1 MKRRKIKHSK
11 VFLIGIFAYIIING
25 ITVFIG
31 KNIDTLVVSNE
42 KIEEYI
48 TTKGLLIR
56 DEYIINSTMT
66 GNIEAYFK
74 EGDKVKNLDKV
85 AYVYNNNIDEANFKE
100 LESLEKEVIQIE
112 EGQSSIIKADVDK
125 VNKKIEK
132 NKDNIQ
138 TKLIQGKLG
147 ISKEVVELEEH
158 IKDKNKLLKSDLNSK
173 PIINKKEEINK
184 LNNKIEKNSDI
195 LQTNKSGIISY
206 KFDGNESKYN
216 IDNISELNIDD
227 IEYTEN
233 EYIDIL
239 NEGVIKHGQP
249 IARIINNIKQYL
261 AIVVEEN
268 EIINFEE
275 NNSVI
280 IRDKNNQI
288 NAKVHNIYTKNDKN
302 VVVLEI
308 SEQNIE
314 INDTRVAEF
323 DIIYKSIEG
332 IKIPKSSIVK
342 KDNVEGVY
350 IVSETGSAKFIEI
363 KGTSY
368 ENEEFIVIDYYKNEI
383 EGVKTIDIYDEIIL
397 EPKKVKNGFAVK

>member
-48 TTKGLLIR
+48 TTKGLLVR

-85 AYVYNNNIDEANFKE
+85 AYVYNDNIDEANFKE

-125 VNKKIEK
+125 VNKEIEK

-216 IDNISELNIDD
+216 IGNISELTIDD

-268 EIINFEE
+268 EIINFKE

-302 VVVLEI
+302 VVVFEI

-350 IVSETGSAKFIEI
+350 IVSETGSAKFTEI

>member
-268 EIINFEE
+268 EIMNFKE

-288 NAKVHNIYTKNDKN
+288 NAKVHNIYTKKDKN
-302 VVVLEI
+302 VVVFEI

>member
-85 AYVYNNNIDEANFKE
+85 AYVYNDNIDEANFKE

-138 TKLIQGKLG
+138 TNVIQGKLG

-268 EIINFEE
+268 EIMNFKE

-302 VVVLEI
+302 VVVFEI

-397 EPKKVKNGFAVK
+397 EPKKVKNGLVVK

>member
-268 EIINFEE
+268 EIMNFKE

-302 VVVLEI
+302 VVVFEI

-350 IVSETGSAKFIEI
+350 IVSETGSAKFTEI

>member
-1 MKRRKIKHSK
+1 MKRRKIKYSK

-48 TTKGLLIR
+48 TTKGLLVR

-85 AYVYNNNIDEANFKE
+85 AYVYNDNIDEANFKE

-216 IDNISELNIDD
+216 IDNISELTIDD

-268 EIINFEE
+268 EIMNFKE

-302 VVVLEI
+302 VVVFEI

>member
-48 TTKGLLIR
+48 TTKGLLVR
-56 DEYIINSTMT
+56 DEHIINSTMT

-268 EIINFEE
+268 EIMNFKE

-302 VVVLEI
+302 IVVFEI

-350 IVSETGSAKFIEI
+350 IVSETGSAKFTEI

>member
-85 AYVYNNNIDEANFKE
+85 AYVYNDNIDEENLEE
-100 LESLEKEVIQIE
+100 LEKLEKEVIQIE

-206 KFDGNESKYN
+206 KFDGNELKYN
-216 IDNISELNIDD
+216 IDNISELTIDD

-268 EIINFEE
+268 EIMNFKE

-302 VVVLEI
+302 VVVFEI

-350 IVSETGSAKFIEI
+350 IVSETGSAKFTEI

>member
-48 TTKGLLIR
+48 TTKGLLVR

-85 AYVYNNNIDEANFKE
+85 AYVYNDNIDEANFKE

-268 EIINFEE
+268 EIMNFKE

-302 VVVLEI
+302 VVVFEI

>member
-85 AYVYNNNIDEANFKE
+85 AYVYNDNIDEENFKE
-100 LESLEKEVIQIE
+100 LENLEEEVIQIE

-195 LQTNKSGIISY
+195 LQTNRSGIISY

-216 IDNISELNIDD
+216 IGNISELTIDD

-268 EIINFEE
+268 EIMNFKE

-302 VVVLEI
+302 VVVFEI

>member
-216 IDNISELNIDD
+216 IDNISELTIDD

-268 EIINFEE
+268 EIMNFKE

-302 VVVLEI
+302 VVVFEI

>member
-31 KNIDTLVVSNE
+31 KNIDTVVVSNE

-216 IDNISELNIDD
+216 IGNISELTIDD

-268 EIINFEE
+268 EIMNFKE

-302 VVVLEI
+302 VVVFEI

>member
-48 TTKGLLIR
+48 TTKGLLVR

-85 AYVYNNNIDEANFKE
+85 AYVYNDNIDEANFKE

-132 NKDNIQ
+132 NKANIQ

-216 IDNISELNIDD
+216 IDNISELTIDD

-268 EIINFEE
+268 EIMNFKE

-302 VVVLEI
+302 VVVFEI

>member
-31 KNIDTLVVSNE
+31 KNIDTVVVSNE

-48 TTKGLLIR
+48 TTKGLLVR
-56 DEYIINSTMT
+56 DEHIINSTMT

-206 KFDGNESKYN
+206 KFDGNESKYSL
-216 IDNISELNIDD
+216 DNISELTIDD

-268 EIINFEE
+268 EIMNFKE

-302 VVVLEI
+302 VVVFEI

-350 IVSETGSAKFIEI
+350 IVSETGSAKFTEI

>member
-125 VNKKIEK
+125 VNKEIEK

-216 IDNISELNIDD
+216 IDNISELTIDD

-268 EIINFEE
+268 EIMNFKE

-302 VVVLEI
+302 VVVFEI

-397 EPKKVKNGFAVK
+397 EPKKVKNGLVVK

>member
-216 IDNISELNIDD
+216 IGNISELTIDD

-268 EIINFEE
+268 EIMNFKE

-302 VVVLEI
+302 VVVFEI

-397 EPKKVKNGFAVK
+397 EPKKVKNGSVVK

>member
-48 TTKGLLIR
+48 TTKGLLVR

-85 AYVYNNNIDEANFKE
+85 AYVYNDNIDEANFKE

-216 IDNISELNIDD
+216 IDNISELTIDD

-268 EIINFEE
+268 EIMNFKE

-302 VVVLEI
+302 VVVFEI

>member
-1 MKRRKIKHSK
+1 MKRRKIKYSK

-125 VNKKIEK
+125 VNKEIEK

-268 EIINFEE
+268 EIMNFKE

>member
-125 VNKKIEK
+125 VNKEIEK

-184 LNNKIEKNSDI
+184 LSNKIEKNSDI

-216 IDNISELNIDD
+216 IGNISELTIDD

-268 EIINFEE
+268 EIMNFKE

-302 VVVLEI
+302 VVVFEI

>member
-268 EIINFEE
+268 EIINFKE

-302 VVVLEI
+302 VVVFEI

>member
-85 AYVYNNNIDEANFKE
+85 AYVYNDNIDEANFKE

-216 IDNISELNIDD
+216 IDNISELTIDD

-268 EIINFEE
+268 EIMNFKE

-302 VVVLEI
+302 VVVFEI

>member
-85 AYVYNNNIDEANFKE
+85 AYVYNDNIDEENFKE

-268 EIINFEE
+268 EIMNFKE

-397 EPKKVKNGFAVK
+397 EPKKVKNGLVVK

>member
-147 ISKEVVELEEH
+147 ISKEVVELEEY

-216 IDNISELNIDD
+216 IDNISELTIDD

-268 EIINFEE
+268 EIMNFKE

-302 VVVLEI
+302 VVVFEI

>member
-48 TTKGLLIR
+48 TTKGLLVR
-56 DEYIINSTMT
+56 DEHIINSTMT

-268 EIINFEE
+268 EIMNFKE

-397 EPKKVKNGFAVK
+397 EPKKVKNGLVVK

>member
-1 MKRRKIKHSK
+1 MKRRKIKYSK

-268 EIINFEE
+268 EIMNFEE

-302 VVVLEI
+302 VVVFEI

>member
-216 IDNISELNIDD
+216 IDNISELTIDD

-268 EIINFEE
+268 EIMNFKE

>member
-216 IDNISELNIDD
+216 IGNISELTIDD

-268 EIINFEE
+268 EIMNFKE

>member
-48 TTKGLLIR
+48 TTKGLLVR

>member
-1 MKRRKIKHSK
+1 MKRRKIKYSK

-48 TTKGLLIR
+48 TTKGLLVR
-56 DEYIINSTMT
+56 DEHIINSTMT

-216 IDNISELNIDD
+216 IDNISELTIDD

-268 EIINFEE
+268 EIMNFKE

-302 VVVLEI
+302 VVVFEI

>member
-48 TTKGLLIR
+48 TTKGLLVR

-85 AYVYNNNIDEANFKE
+85 AYVYNDNIDEENLEE
-100 LESLEKEVIQIE
+100 LEKLEKEVIQIE

-216 IDNISELNIDD
+216 IDNISELTIDD

-268 EIINFEE
+268 EIMNFKE

-302 VVVLEI
+302 VVVFEI

>member
-48 TTKGLLIR
+48 TTKGLLVR

-85 AYVYNNNIDEANFKE
+85 AYVYNDNIDEENLEE
-100 LESLEKEVIQIE
+100 LEKLEKEVIQIE

-216 IDNISELNIDD
+216 IGNISELTIDD

-268 EIINFEE
+268 EIMNFKE

>member
-85 AYVYNNNIDEANFKE
+85 AYVYNDNIDEANFKE

-184 LNNKIEKNSDI
+184 LSNKIEKNSDI
-195 LQTNKSGIISY
+195 LQTNRSGIISY

-216 IDNISELNIDD
+216 IGNISELTIDD

-268 EIINFEE
+268 EIMNFKE

-302 VVVLEI
+302 VVVFEI

-397 EPKKVKNGFAVK
+397 EPKKVKNGLVVK

>member
-1 MKRRKIKHSK
+1 MKRRKIKYSK

-268 EIINFEE
+268 EIMNFKE

-397 EPKKVKNGFAVK
+397 EPKKVKNGLVVK

>member
-1 MKRRKIKHSK
+1 
-11 VFLIGIFAYIIING
+11 
-25 ITVFIG
+25 
-31 KNIDTLVVSNE
+31 
-42 KIEEYI
+42 
-48 TTKGLLIR
+48 
-56 DEYIINSTMT
+56 MT

-85 AYVYNNNIDEANFKE
+85 AYVYNDNIDEANFKE

-132 NKDNIQ
+132 NKANIQ

-184 LNNKIEKNSDI
+184 LSNKIKKNSDI

-216 IDNISELNIDD
+216 IDNISELTIDD

-268 EIINFEE
+268 EIMNFKE

>member
-1 MKRRKIKHSK
+1 MKRRKIKYSK

-268 EIINFEE
+268 EIMNFKE

-302 VVVLEI
+302 VVVFEI

>member
-48 TTKGLLIR
+48 TTKGLLVR

-184 LNNKIEKNSDI
+184 LSNKIEKNSDI

-268 EIINFEE
+268 EIMNFKE

-302 VVVLEI
+302 VVVFEI

-397 EPKKVKNGFAVK
+397 EPKKVKNGLVVK

>member
-85 AYVYNNNIDEANFKE
+85 AYVYNDNIDEANFKE

-125 VNKKIEK
+125 VNKEIEK

-216 IDNISELNIDD
+216 IDNISELTIDD

-268 EIINFEE
+268 EIMNFKE

-302 VVVLEI
+302 VVVFEI

>member
-85 AYVYNNNIDEANFKE
+85 AYVYNDNIDEENFKE

-268 EIINFEE
+268 EIMNFKE

-302 VVVLEI
+302 VVVFEI

-332 IKIPKSSIVK
+332 IKIPKGSIVK

>member
-85 AYVYNNNIDEANFKE
+85 AYVYNDNIDEANFKE

-206 KFDGNESKYN
+206 KFDGNELKYN
-216 IDNISELNIDD
+216 IDNISELTIDD

-268 EIINFEE
+268 EIMNFKE

-302 VVVLEI
+302 VVVFEI

-350 IVSETGSAKFIEI
+350 IVSETGSAKFTEI

>member
-216 IDNISELNIDD
+216 IDNISELTIDD

-268 EIINFEE
+268 EIMNFKE

-302 VVVLEI
+302 VVVFEI

-397 EPKKVKNGFAVK
+397 EPKKVKNGFIVK

>member
-48 TTKGLLIR
+48 TTKGLLVR

-85 AYVYNNNIDEANFKE
+85 AYVYNDNIDEENFKE
-100 LESLEKEVIQIE
+100 LENLEEEVIQIE

-216 IDNISELNIDD
+216 IDNISELTIDD

-268 EIINFEE
+268 EIMNFKE

-302 VVVLEI
+302 VVVFEI